1 MERIQT
7 ALYIVGAV
15 AGLLVVCLG
24 LFIILFES
32 ITAILKKIWK
42 E

>member
-1 MERIQT
+1 MERIET
-7 ALYIVGAV
+7 ALYIVGGTAV
-15 AGLLVVCLG
+15 LLVICLG

-32 ITAILKKIWK
+32 IVYILKKIWK